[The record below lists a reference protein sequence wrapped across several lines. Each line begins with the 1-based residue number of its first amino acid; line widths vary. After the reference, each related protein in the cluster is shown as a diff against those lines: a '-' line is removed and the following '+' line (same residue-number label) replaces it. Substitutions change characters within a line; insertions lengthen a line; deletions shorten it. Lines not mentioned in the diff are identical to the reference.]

1 MQQRLD
7 SVFYW
12 IQNFSGILTGA
23 ESNLELIRVSG
34 VGEAGASSL
43 GFKTRPFLKNAM
55 NWVAMNQSTS
65 CVGDPGGVRPGGPGR
80 VMSALTLAW
89 MLMLMLM
96 LKPAGAQ
103 MPPPLALTAV
113 AVAREWRT
121 PPTGDVQRGLVLY
134 QQRCTA
140 CHAVDS
146 NKIGPAHR
154 GVVGRRI
161 GSLPG
166 YKYSD
171 ELARSRLRWT
181 PQTLNAWLE
190 DPEELVAG
198 QRMGFQV
205 DSPQERADLIAYLLT
220 LK

>member
-1 MQQRLD
+1 MNRVGTFYKSKA
-7 SVFYW
+7 SVKV
-12 IQNFSGILTGA
+12 NPPGA
-23 ESNLELIRVSG
+23 EQALA
-34 VGEAGASSL
+34 AGMVPAAMAL
-43 GFKTRPFLKNAM
+43 GFM
-55 NWVAMNQSTS
+55 
-65 CVGDPGGVRPGGPGR
+65 
-80 VMSALTLAW
+80 LTF
-89 MLMLMLM
+89 M
-96 LKPAGAQ
+96 PAGAQ
-103 MPPPLALTAV
+103 TPPSVDSSAAAPSREWHMPPP
-113 AVAREWRT
+113 
-121 PPTGDVQRGLVLY
+121 GDGQRGQALY
-134 QQRCTA
+134 QARCTA

-166 YKYSD
+166 YKYS
-171 ELARSRLRWT
+171 EALARSRLRWT

-205 DSPQERADLIAYLLT
+205 ENPQERADLIAYLVT

>member
-1 MQQRLD
+1 MNRN
-7 SVFYW
+7 S
-12 IQNFSGILTGA
+12 
-23 ESNLELIRVSG
+23 SG
-34 VGEAGASSL
+34 VSDQRDARPAGS
-43 GFKTRPFLKNAM
+43 GTRA
-55 NWVAMNQSTS
+55 A
-65 CVGDPGGVRPGGPGR
+65 
-80 VMSALTLAW
+80 ALTLTY
-89 MLMLMLM
+89 MLTFMETLAHM
-96 LKPAGAQ
+96 PAGAQ
-103 MPPPLALTAV
+103 TPPQARAAAAV
-113 AVAREWRT
+113 LREWRT
-121 PPTGDVQRGLVLY
+121 PPPGDVQRGLALY
-134 QQRCTA
+134 QERCTA

-166 YKYSD
+166 YKYSE

-205 DSPQERADLIAYLLT
+205 DNPQERADLIAYLIT

>member
-1 MQQRLD
+1 MPAR
-7 SVFYW
+7 
-12 IQNFSGILTGA
+12 
-23 ESNLELIRVSG
+23 
-34 VGEAGASSL
+34 SL
-43 GFKTRPFLKNAM
+43 FARNARHFFCA
-55 NWVAMNQSTS
+55 VA
-65 CVGDPGGVRPGGPGR
+65 
-80 VMSALTLAW
+80 ALTLFGTGSASLW
-89 MLMLMLM
+89 
-96 LKPAGAQ
+96 AQ
-103 MPPPLALTAV
+103 TASGREWVTPPPGN
-113 AVAREWRT
+113 VAR
-121 PPTGDVQRGLVLY
+121 GLALY

-154 GVVGRRI
+154 GVMGRRV

-171 ELARSRLRWT
+171 ELVRSRLRWT

-190 DPEELVAG
+190 DPEQLVAG

-205 DSPQERADLIAYLLT
+205 ESAAERADLIAYLAT